1 MASLVKN
8 NQPNGTLLFFTYNKR
23 NWATVRLLFV
33 FLDSVY
39 LFLVSMAN
47 VCHASVKALDEHI
60 YRIALFFS
68 WSLFVKREVVQTKPS
83 PT

>member
-23 NWATVRLLFV
+23 NWATVRLSFV

-39 LFLVSMAN
+39 LFLVSMAKMFAM
-47 VCHASVKALDEHI
+47 C
-60 YRIALFFS
+60 R
-68 WSLFVKREVVQTKPS
+68 
-83 PT
+83 